1 MEEVLGGR
9 AVTERFATYLAN
21 WRSVLD
27 RRIAEAME
35 TFARDEIERV
45 RLAIMPRWA
54 ADGLVPPAWTRATSR
69 AIFDSEGLAA
79 GLAGWFTANRFDP
92 AVVRIRLDRTQRE
105 LAVAHAA
112 ARAPAMPPGH

>member
-9 AVTERFATYLAN
+9 ADTERFATYLAD

-45 RLAIMPRWA
+45 RLAIMPRWV
-54 ADGLVPPAWTRATSR
+54 ADGWFTGLDKGYESR

>member
-45 RLAIMPRWA
+45 RLAIMPRCGCGRFGST
-54 ADGLVPPAWTRATSR
+54 GL
-69 AIFDSEGLAA
+69 DKGYE
-79 GLAGWFTANRFDP
+79 
-92 AVVRIRLDRTQRE
+92 
-105 LAVAHAA
+105 
-112 ARAPAMPPGH
+112 ARGDL